1 VVSYTV
7 RDNQYKLIVEANG
20 TELLYD
26 LNSDAYE
33 QNNLL
38 NNPTQEVEII
48 KSNLSEEAQRIRN

>member
-1 VVSYTV
+1 
-7 RDNQYKLIVEANG
+7 
-20 TELLYD
+20 LLYD